1 MLRKKG
7 YQIDGFVL
15 TEHRQYDPDIN
26 YQHLSD
32 ENDILILKG
41 AELDTDSGHFLVYGI
56 TEELQRKID
65 FSDINM
71 NAAVLIK
78 TCEENKAVAIPAHPG
93 RDRIGFVNFIDSGYS
108 QFKDIKVVEQLNGS
122 NRKSE
127 HERTSSLIRKFN
139 YLGVGGSDSH
149 MVSTIGTCMT
159 LFENRIHNEED
170 LVRELRGTAFKA
182 IHLGEAISTE
192 SSTYDK

>member
-78 TCEENKAVAIPAHPG
+78 TCEENKAVAIPCLLYTSPSP
-93 RDRIGFVNFIDSGYS
+93 RD
-108 QFKDIKVVEQLNGS
+108 
-122 NRKSE
+122 
-127 HERTSSLIRKFN
+127 
-139 YLGVGGSDSH
+139 
-149 MVSTIGTCMT
+149 
-159 LFENRIHNEED
+159 
-170 LVRELRGTAFKA
+170 
-182 IHLGEAISTE
+182 
-192 SSTYDK
+192 